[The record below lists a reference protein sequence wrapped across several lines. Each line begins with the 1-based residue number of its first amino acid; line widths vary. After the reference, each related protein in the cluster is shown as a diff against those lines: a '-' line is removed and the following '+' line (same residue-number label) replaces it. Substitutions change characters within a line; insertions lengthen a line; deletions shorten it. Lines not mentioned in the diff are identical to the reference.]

1 MADDNRIEIVASLD
15 IPKTVSTIKDDLKKV
30 ADQLNSDQALK
41 IACGIDVKNINVK
54 EMQHNLNTVAQK
66 ADLKLNIKS
75 ALDKEVVTRDIDEIK
90 KSLQLSVSSVG
101 SKTDFRNAFKPMLQ
115 EFRNAYTAMNTE
127 ELEKSFDKIIEFIKK
142 TARESIVLDNAFKQV
157 KEDLQAA
164 IAVEGKIS
172 IDKPTYG
179 DLKSIYGNDKAVE
192 NTLNTVFGSKGWE
205 KSSSKNRL
213 SHQGFDTIIE
223 TLNKNQGVNIEYN
236 NLAEGIASLYDV
248 ISKPVPKG
256 TILDAVPDL
265 QALFDELAK
274 GLGLPEGAYNV
285 FNWGE
290 IVSGDEEVLAK
301 LANAIE
307 EVKAKTIEATQAAK
321 EFKYPN
327 IEIGKDT
334 QTTLAQA
341 KETLNDFFKAE
352 NIDDSANRVKRAI
365 EDTSGELQRF
375 YVQVEREDKS
385 VETLTYALNEQGNA
399 YEYLGK
405 TIREADNSTAFRH
418 EDTSVQWAKQAE
430 NLKTFITN
438 AEKAGAASTVLGD
451 DIANLKAKIAQG
463 GDTSAMNSFL
473 DDFDIAKAKLQSF
486 NAEARKENAIANLQN
501 RIKRLTADIN
511 AYGEAN
517 QRATKSMKQMS
528 NGKTF
533 AVEWSR
539 ITTEMAKGADLT
551 DRELKDLLADMAV
564 FRKEAQA
571 AGLAG
576 ESAFGKF
583 LNSFKTMS
591 SYVTA
596 NMVFN
601 FAKRQIRELVNEV
614 TEVDTAMT
622 ELRKVTEATNE
633 EFEAFAISA
642 GKTGRELGASV
653 SDVINATATFAR
665 LGESLPDAEEL
676 GRVAT
681 LYKNVGD
688 GISIETASED
698 IVSTMK
704 AFKIEASDA
713 ITIVDKFNEV
723 GNNFAI
729 SSGGIGEALKRSASA
744 LAAANNDISESIAL
758 ITTANTIAQ
767 DPTTVGQGIKTVSLR
782 LRSTKTQ
789 IEEMGEDAEG
799 AAENVSKLREQM
811 LALTGVDI
819 QFDDSTYKSTY
830 QILLEIS
837 KVWDKL
843 DDLSQAS
850 VLEQLFG
857 KRQANI
863 GAAILENG
871 KLLEQVYRTSEG
883 SMGSAMRE
891 QQEYAKSIQY
901 SIDTLK
907 AAYQDFADSVVNSDF
922 VKNLL
927 GTAQS
932 FLEVLTKIIDKF
944 GALPTILTSIAAI
957 GGLKGVGKLI
967 PNMPK
972 LALLQ
977 SKAQVDTP
985 YQRDFQLLEMPKA
998 V

>member
-1 MADDNRIEIVASLD
+1 MADNQLVITAGLD
-15 IPKTVSTIKDDLKKV
+15 IPQTVSTIKDDLKKV

-205 KSSSKNRL
+205 KSSSNNRL

-274 GLGLPEGAYNV
+274 GLGLPEGAYDV

-352 NIDDSANRVKRAI
+352 NIDGSANRVKRAI

-405 TIREADNSTAFRH
+405 TIREADNSTDFRRK
-418 EDTSVQWAKQAE
+418 DIATQWEIQTQKLEQ
-430 NLKTFITN
+430 FISN
-438 AEKAGAASTVLGD
+438 AEKAGVASTVLRD
-451 DIANLKAKIAQG
+451 DIANLKAKLAQG

-473 DDFDIAKAKLQSF
+473 DDLDIAKAKFQAF
-486 NAEARKENAIANLQN
+486 TAEVRKENATANLQN

-511 AYGEAN
+511 AYSVAN
-517 QRATKSMKQMS
+517 QRATTSMKQMS
-528 NGKTF
+528 SGNTF
-533 AVEWSR
+533 AAEWSR
-539 ITTEMAKGADLT
+539 ITTVMARGASLT
-551 DRELKDLLADMAV
+551 DRELKDLATDMAV

-713 ITIVDKFNEV
+713 ITIIDKLNEV
-723 GNNFAI
+723 G
-729 SSGGIGEALKRSASA
+729 
-744 LAAANNDISESIAL
+744 
-758 ITTANTIAQ
+758 
-767 DPTTVGQGIKTVSLR
+767 
-782 LRSTKTQ
+782 
-789 IEEMGEDAEG
+789 
-799 AAENVSKLREQM
+799 
-811 LALTGVDI
+811 
-819 QFDDSTYKSTY
+819 
-830 QILLEIS
+830 
-837 KVWDKL
+837 
-843 DDLSQAS
+843 
-850 VLEQLFG
+850 
-857 KRQANI
+857 
-863 GAAILENG
+863 
-871 KLLEQVYRTSEG
+871 
-883 SMGSAMRE
+883 
-891 QQEYAKSIQY
+891 
-901 SIDTLK
+901 
-907 AAYQDFADSVVNSDF
+907 
-922 VKNLL
+922 
-927 GTAQS
+927 
-932 FLEVLTKIIDKF
+932 KF
-944 GALPTILTSIAAI
+944 CCP
-957 GGLKGVGKLI
+957 
-967 PNMPK
+967 
-972 LALLQ
+972 
-977 SKAQVDTP
+977 
-985 YQRDFQLLEMPKA
+985 
-998 V
+998 

>member
-1 MADDNRIEIVASLD
+1 MDNNRIEIVASLD